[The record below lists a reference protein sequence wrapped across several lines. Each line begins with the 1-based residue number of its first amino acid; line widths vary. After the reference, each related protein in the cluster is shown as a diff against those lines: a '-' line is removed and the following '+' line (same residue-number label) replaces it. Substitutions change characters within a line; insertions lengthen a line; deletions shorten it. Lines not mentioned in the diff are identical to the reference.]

1 MRHAALALVLALA
14 LPARAAD
21 TPARPADTPTRAA
34 ATPAR
39 PAAMPARA
47 AETTVPW
54 DQTED
59 HVGETV
65 VVEGRVL
72 GVHCSQLSCLLA
84 FDPTFNRFTAVVQ
97 AEHFDRFPPDQLDAL
112 YSGRKVQVRG
122 TIVTRDRKPE
132 ILLSD
137 PADLKLV
144 ESKEDKKKQAADA
157 ADAQAQLLDRLDAAV
172 ASVEQLTERL
182 AATQDRVDQLIAQL
196 ELTGQAIVA
205 AATPAPP
212 PPPPAPPT
220 YGEPQP
226 RPGYEALRTVKRG
239 MGANDVRR
247 LIGDPELVEPSG
259 NGWTTWSYGYGRSV
273 TFDDRGRAQSLVGF
287 PNP

>member
-1 MRHAALALVLALA
+1 PSSAWARAGEREAVRCRCSWVRAIGLPRRAAIEARSEAGQAMRRAALALVLALA

-21 TPARPADTPTRAA
+21 KVAPPARP
-34 ATPAR
+34 
-39 PAAMPARA
+39 

-65 VVEGRVL
+65 VVEGRGL
-72 GVHCSQLSCLLA
+72 GVACSQLSFLLA

-137 PADLKLV
+137 PADLKLA
-144 ESKEDKKKQAADA
+144 ESKEDKK
-157 ADAQAQLLDRLDAAV
+157 
-172 ASVEQLTERL
+172 
-182 AATQDRVDQLIAQL
+182 
-196 ELTGQAIVA
+196 
-205 AATPAPP
+205 
-212 PPPPAPPT
+212 
-220 YGEPQP
+220 
-226 RPGYEALRTVKRG
+226 
-239 MGANDVRR
+239 
-247 LIGDPELVEPSG
+247 
-259 NGWTTWSYGYGRSV
+259 
-273 TFDDRGRAQSLVGF
+273 
-287 PNP
+287 

>member
-1 MRHAALALVLALA
+1 MHRRGMARALTFALTCSLAAL
-14 LPARAAD
+14 ARAAD
-21 TPARPADTPTRAA
+21 NV
-34 ATPAR
+34 
-39 PAAMPARA
+39 
-47 AETTVPW
+47 VPW
-54 DQTED
+54 DAAEQ
-59 HVGETV
+59 HIGEEAI
-65 VVEGRVL
+65 VEGRVL

-97 AEHFDRFPPDQLDAL
+97 AENFGRFPPSQLDAL

-122 TIVTRDRKPE
+122 TIVTRDKKPE
-132 ILLSD
+132 IILSD

-157 ADAQAQLLDRLDAAV
+157 ADAQGQVLDRLDAAL
-172 ASVEQLTERL
+172 ASVEELTQRL
-182 AATQDRVDQLIAQL
+182 AETQDRMDALIAQL
-196 ELTGQAIVA
+196 EATGQAMVA

-212 PPPPAPPT
+212 PPPPPEPS

-239 MGANDVRR
+239 MSAAEVQR
-247 LIGDPELVEPSG
+247 LIGDPQIVEPAP
-259 NGWTTWSYGYGRSV
+259 NGWSTWSYGYGRSV
-273 TFDDRGRAQSLVGF
+273 SFDDRGRAQSLIGF

>member
-1 MRHAALALVLALA
+1 SWVRAIGLPRRAAIEARSEAGQAMRRAALALVLALA

-21 TPARPADTPTRAA
+21 KVAPPARP
-34 ATPAR
+34 
-39 PAAMPARA
+39 

-137 PADLKLV
+137 PADLKLA

-226 RPGYEALRTVKRG
+226 
-239 MGANDVRR
+239 
-247 LIGDPELVEPSG
+247 
-259 NGWTTWSYGYGRSV
+259 
-273 TFDDRGRAQSLVGF
+273 
-287 PNP
+287 

>member
-1 MRHAALALVLALA
+1 MCACDGLPRRAAIEARSEAGQAMRRAALALVLALA

-39 PAAMPARA
+39 AAATPARA

-72 GVHCSQLSCLLA
+72 GVPCSQLSCRLA

-132 ILLSD
+132 IILSD

-182 AATQDRVDQLIAQL
+182 AATQDPVDQPIAQL

-239 MGANDVRR
+239 MGANDV
-247 LIGDPELVEPSG
+247 
-259 NGWTTWSYGYGRSV
+259 
-273 TFDDRGRAQSLVGF
+273 
-287 PNP
+287 